1 MPQSPI
7 AQPPV
12 SDNDTRLATRYGHTK
27 RSQLSRRSMGVLAG
41 LVFAAV
47 LGAWLWWGGVL
58 ETPAQLQYRDIGH
71 TIISDTSVETQY
83 EITTAPGTR
92 VSCALQALNSSF
104 GIVGWQVVE
113 IDPSSEWT
121 RVFQTTLNT
130 SESAVTGLLYQCWLP

>member
-7 AQPPV
+7 TQPPV
-12 SDNDTRLATRYGHTK
+12 SDNDTRLATRYGHTR
-27 RSQLSRRSMGVLAG
+27 RSQLSRRSIGILAG

-58 ETPAQLQYRDIGH
+58 ETPSQLQYRDLGH
-71 TIISDTSVETQY
+71 TIISDTSVETHY
-83 EITTAPGTR
+83 EITTAPGTG
-92 VSCALQALNSSF
+92 VSCALQALDATF

-113 IDPSSEWT
+113 INPSSEWT
-121 RVFQTTLNT
+121 RVFRTTLNT